1 MSSGFLIKFL
11 IHISLNYLRKKNEL
25 QNLSNNFD
33 HFMEFMELFVS
44 AIYKLNVLNDKKL
57 Y

>member
-33 HFMEFMELFVS
+33 HFMELFMS